1 MARIRTIKPEFWTD
15 EVVVKL
21 PFEARLLF
29 IGLWNFCDDYGCIK
43 DEPGR
48 IQLQV
53 FPGDASIDVCALID
67 LLVASEL
74 VERLSGPSDAR
85 FLVMRSWEKHQKV
98 DNPSKI
104 RALDSPRESYRKIAI
119 PSSSRR
125 SVAMKYGCKPGQRA
139 DAQCY
144 FCGAPGEIWWPTT
157 TNGKPGSWVAFSELE
172 IDHFEPEK
180 SGGTSDGDNLV
191 LSCRCCNRSRRDRNA
206 HTFIL
211 KKTEN
216 NHALDTDDRENNDEC
231 SRAIASAIDDSLG
244 LAEEG
249 KGKEWKGKEGKGEK
263 QKPAQ
268 QASSEVQARD
278 QAPAADAAVR
288 FDAAEFLV
296 ENGADPQTA
305 ADYLAL
311 RKAKKATSSRT
322 ALRSVMAEAE
332 KAGLPLQD
340 VLTTCCA
347 RGWVGFKAEWAD
359 QQARAG
365 PRQRLHDQRKATLDE
380 LTGRNCHDPKTDP
393 RDITAE
399 VLRIA

>member
-1 MARIRTIKPEFWTD
+1 M
-15 EVVVKL
+15 
-21 PFEARLLF
+21 
-29 IGLWNFCDDYGCIK
+29 
-43 DEPGR
+43 
-48 IQLQV
+48 
-53 FPGDASIDVCALID
+53 
-67 LLVASEL
+67 
-74 VERLSGPSDAR
+74 
-85 FLVMRSWEKHQKV
+85 
-98 DNPSKI
+98 
-104 RALDSPRESYRKIAI
+104 
-119 PSSSRR
+119 
-125 SVAMKYGCKPGQRA
+125 
-139 DAQCY
+139 
-144 FCGAPGEIWWPTT
+144 
-157 TNGKPGSWVAFSELE
+157 AFSELE

-180 SGGTSDGDNLV
+180 SGGTSYGDNLV

-216 NHALDTDDRENNDEC
+216 NHALDTGDRENKDEC

-249 KGKEWKGKEGKGEK
+249 KGEEGKGEEGKGEK

-347 RGWVGFKAEWAD
+347 RGWAGFKAEWAD

-365 PRQRLHDQRKATLDE
+365 PRQTLHDQRKATLDE
-380 LTGRNCHDPKTDP
+380 LTGRSRAAQKSDP

-399 VLRIA
+399 VIRIA